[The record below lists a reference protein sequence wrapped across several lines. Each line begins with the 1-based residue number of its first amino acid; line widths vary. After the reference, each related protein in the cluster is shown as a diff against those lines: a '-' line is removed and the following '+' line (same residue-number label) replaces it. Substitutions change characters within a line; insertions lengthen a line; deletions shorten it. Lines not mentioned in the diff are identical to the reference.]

1 METAEQGLKSAQS
14 LQQKHQSRPSVFI
27 VNFDFLHC
35 SAVSIDDFE
44 QINVSSVKKIVSMF
58 FAVFEQDIA
67 RSTDLSIKL
76 NYC

>member
-35 SAVSIDDFE
+35 SSVSIDDFE
-44 QINVSSVKKIVSMF
+44 
-58 FAVFEQDIA
+58 
-67 RSTDLSIKL
+67 
-76 NYC
+76 